1 MKCVC
6 NKEMGGDQSE
16 IISLKHQHRNKK
28 LHIYL
33 SLHVL
38 DIFVTHF
45 SKLPKN
51 KTKLESHK
59 TCLCVINFHELW
71 ISRIYRVVQRRA
83 YKKHQDVTDRQH

>member
-1 MKCVC
+1 
-6 NKEMGGDQSE
+6 MGGDQSE

-59 TCLCVINFHELW
+59 TGLCVINFHELW
-71 ISRIYRVVQRRA
+71 ISLHI
-83 YKKHQDVTDRQH
+83 